1 MASIRLYLWRLLGRF
16 LPSYGFRNFLFRKLL
31 KNKIGSRSSLHRGL
45 EVYCISGITIGE
57 ECTINKYVDLDGR
70 GGITIGNRVSISA
83 YSRVLSA
90 SHDPN
95 SKNFDY
101 LIKPVIV
108 GNFVWIGTGALVLPG
123 ITLGDG
129 CVVAAGSVVTR
140 SVAAFEIV
148 AGNPARKI
156 GERMRDLSYS
166 PYWRPPFQ

>member
-1 MASIRLYLWRLLGRF
+1 MASVRLYLWRLLAAF
-16 LPSYGFRNFLFRKLL
+16 FPSYGVRNFLFRNVLR
-31 KNKIGSRSSLHRGL
+31 NTIGRRSSIHRGL
-45 EVYCISGITIGE
+45 EVYCVGGVTIGE

-70 GGITIGNRVSISA
+70 GRMTIGDRVSISA
-83 YSRVLSA
+83 YAKVLSA

-95 SKNFDY
+95 TVDFAY
-101 LIKPVIV
+101 MVKPVSI
-108 GNFVWIGTGALVLPG
+108 GNYVWIGTGALVLPG

-140 SVAAFEIV
+140 SVAPFDIV

-156 GERMRDLSYS
+156 GERTRDLAYT